1 MRPAAGT
8 FMHVNHIAIP
18 VLRQLDGIDK
28 HGVAV
33 FLKELPRLFFH
44 GSRNTQCGLIQQ
56 NTLGDSLLSLFSKE
70 RPMTLSRIP

>member
-33 FLKELPRLFFH
+33 FLKELPRLFFY
-44 GSRNTQCGLIQQ
+44 GYKDYTPVRN
-56 NTLGDSLLSLFSKE
+56 
-70 RPMTLSRIP
+70 